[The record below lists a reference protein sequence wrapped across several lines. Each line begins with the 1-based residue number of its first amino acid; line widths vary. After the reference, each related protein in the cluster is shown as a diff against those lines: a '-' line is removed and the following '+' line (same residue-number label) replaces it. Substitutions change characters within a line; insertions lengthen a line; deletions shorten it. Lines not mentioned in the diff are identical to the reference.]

1 MTARWVYT
9 SLLALSLTQC
19 SHHSSETASQDFQPA
34 PNPVIH
40 RTGYVLAY
48 DGKTRHASWVYEE
61 LTANNLEGS
70 IDRAGF
76 DFMEDPLIPASLRA
90 AKKDYKGSGFDRG
103 HLSPAGNA
111 RSSSQAMKD
120 TFYLSNISPQH
131 PQLNRKYWVK
141 LEKHV
146 RDLTK
151 VYAKVY
157 VTTGPLFM
165 PEEEKDGKRYV
176 HYQVIG
182 ENNVAVPTHYF
193 KVIRGEKEHV
203 VETEAYII
211 PNRPIEQDPPLKTF
225 AVSLEKVEKAA
236 GLLFKK

>member
-1 MTARWVYT
+1 
-9 SLLALSLTQC
+9 
-19 SHHSSETASQDFQPA
+19 
-34 PNPVIH
+34 
-40 RTGYVLAY
+40 
-48 DGKTRHASWVYEE
+48 
-61 LTANNLEGS
+61 
-70 IDRAGF
+70 
-76 DFMEDPLIPASLRA
+76 
-90 AKKDYKGSGFDRG
+90 
-103 HLSPAGNA
+103 
-111 RSSSQAMKD
+111 
-120 TFYLSNISPQH
+120 
-131 PQLNRKYWVK
+131 VK